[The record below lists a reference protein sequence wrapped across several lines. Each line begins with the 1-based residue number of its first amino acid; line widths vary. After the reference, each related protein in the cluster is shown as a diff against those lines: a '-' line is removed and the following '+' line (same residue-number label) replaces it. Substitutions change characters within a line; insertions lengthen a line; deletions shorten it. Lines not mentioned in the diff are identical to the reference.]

1 MLLKLHARQICY
13 TKLLGNKLNVDK
25 LNSNCKHDRN
35 HSWHRGV
42 LEPPILWRPPPPP
55 RLPNPPF
62 SNFVHPPSQLPL
74 TPIPTANSVAL
85 FLWLSKWS
93 PLLWCAIL
101 LNDIM
106 DVHMPSLRTLMHV
119 LGNKAS
125 SFIVCIG
132 VLTTLQKHHLLFFI
146 KQLLKSTNCSSPSFF
161 GIPPYT
167 LVFHEPP
174 TKNWIF

>member
-1 MLLKLHARQICY
+1 MLLKLHARQICS

-42 LEPPILWRPPPPP
+42 LEPPILWR
-55 RLPNPPF
+55 
-62 SNFVHPPSQLPL
+62 PPSQLPL

-106 DVHMPSLRTLMHV
+106 DVHMPSLRILMHV

-174 TKNWIF
+174 TKNWIV